1 MSRRQRPSAIPVAHG
16 LERQPADGSERPY
29 VPAVLRVGGA
39 WAWRAIAIAIAV
51 VGIGYVIRP
60 LSTMIVAL
68 LVSLILAVLL
78 EPLASFLRR
87 RARFPRML
95 ASATTILLTI
105 AAVVGLLWFAG
116 QSIASQFPLLR
127 DSALAGWDQLLD
139 MLAGTQLDVTAES
152 LQEAT
157 SEAVAWLQ
165 GNAQDLLSGAL
176 SIGSTVLDILLGV
189 LIALFS
195 LLFFLKDG
203 RRIWQW
209 VVRLSPAQAREPV
222 NEAGI
227 RAWITLGEYARA
239 QIVVALIDAI
249 GIGLGAYFLGL
260 PFVIP
265 IAVIVFLT
273 AFIPV
278 IGAWLSGALAV
289 LVAFVTVGFTQAVVM
304 LLIVLLVQ
312 QLESNVVSP
321 LLMSNAVSLHPLV
334 TFLAVLAGS
343 TLFGLAGAL
352 FAVPFCA
359 MVNAVVLYLT
369 GHDKTPE
376 LMTDWDRPGGPP
388 GVLLP
393 SIAES
398 YRLPTKDNPRLT
410 DEELDA
416 RVIEQA
422 GGRDAVPVPTSA
434 DAHVAAAKDH
444 EIALDVHEGPLPP
457 NAPDKVDRGSREEV
471 EGFDPAAANDSHG
484 SSVAGRTDGA
494 DARRGQQRGDD

>member
-1 MSRRQRPSAIPVAHG
+1 MSRRQRRPSIPVAHG
-16 LERQPADGSERPY
+16 LQRRPADSSERPH
-29 VPAVLRVGGA
+29 VPPVLRVGGA
-39 WAWRAIAIAIAV
+39 WAWRAIVIAVAV
-51 VGIGYVIRP
+51 VGIGYAVSP
-60 LSTMIVAL
+60 LSTMVISL
-68 LVSLILAVLL
+68 LVALILAVLL

-87 RARFPRML
+87 KARFPRIL
-95 ASATTILLTI
+95 ASATTILIAI
-105 AAVVGLLWFAG
+105 AAVAGALTFAG
-116 QSIASQFPLLR
+116 QSIVSQLPLLR
-127 DSALAGWDQLLD
+127 DSALAGWNQLLD
-139 MLAGTQLDVTAES
+139 MLSNNTQLELTAES
-152 LQEAT
+152 LQQAT
-157 SEAVAWLQ
+157 NEAVAWLQ
-165 GNAQDLLSGAL
+165 SNAQDLLSGAL
-176 SIGSTVLDILLGV
+176 SIGSTVLDVLLGV

-209 VVRLSPAQAREPV
+209 VVRLFPAQAREPI

-239 QIVVALIDAI
+239 QIIVALIDAI

-265 IAVIVFLT
+265 IAVIVFLSS
-273 AFIPV
+273 FIPV
-278 IGAWLSGALAV
+278 LGAWISGALAV
-289 LVAFVTVGFTQAVVM
+289 LVALVTVGFTEAVIM
-304 LLIVLLVQ
+304 LVIVLLVQ

-352 FAVPFCA
+352 FAVPLCA

-393 SIAES
+393 SITES
-398 YRLPTKDNPRLT
+398 YRLATKEHPRLT

-416 RVIEQA
+416 RTIEMA
-422 GGRDAVPVPTSA
+422 GGRDAVPVPTPA
-434 DAHVAAAKDH
+434 DAHVAAVQDQEMAR
-444 EIALDVHEGPLPP
+444 DVHEGPQLPD
-457 NAPDKVDRGSREEV
+457 APDKVDTASRDQV
-471 EGFDPAAANDSHG
+471 EGFDPADAFDSHG
-484 SSVAGRTDGA
+484 SSAAGLHDGA
-494 DARRGQQRGDD
+494 DGKRKRGAD